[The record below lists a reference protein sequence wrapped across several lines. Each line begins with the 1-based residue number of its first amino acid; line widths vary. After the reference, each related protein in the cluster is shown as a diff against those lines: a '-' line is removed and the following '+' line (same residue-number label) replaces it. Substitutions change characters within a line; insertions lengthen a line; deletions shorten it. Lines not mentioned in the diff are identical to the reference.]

1 MTTAK
6 ILKGYANEDLKVLID
21 NGVLAMT
28 DTSFLCPVWFTYE
41 NKVFTASKG
50 NGEVLL
56 STNRKALMRDF
67 IMNCFKV
74 A

>member
-28 DTSFLCPVWFTYE
+28 DTAFLAPVWFTYE

-50 NGEVLL
+50 DGEILL
-56 STNRKALMRDF
+56 TTKRKALMRDF

-74 A
+74 V

>member
-6 ILKGYANEDLKVLID
+6 ILKGYANEDLQILID
-21 NGVLAMT
+21 NGALAMT
-28 DTSFLCPVWFTYE
+28 DTAFLCPVWFTYE

-56 STNRKALMRDF
+56 TTNRKALIRDF

-74 A
+74 M

>member
-6 ILKGYANEDLKVLID
+6 ILKNYANEDLKLLIE

-28 DTSFLCPVWFTYE
+28 DTAILTPVWFTYE
-41 NKVFTASKG
+41 NKVFTASKT

-56 STNRKALMRDF
+56 TTKRKALIRDF
-67 IMNCFKV
+67 IMNCFKID
-74 A
+74 